1 MERTKLWPLAM
12 DALLA
17 LGAHYV
23 PAMEKVASA
32 AGIEG
37 SVWGLL
43 LSGISFAPEGISNAI
58 LQQRVPYQNY
68 TRRLADAAE
77 QGLFQSPDDET
88 YHLTDR
94 GRESAQQ
101 VILAAYAR
109 MESIEPMRSPDLH
122 YLSVLLK
129 RLVRACLIAPEP
141 PGKWSINLSR
151 RFDPGGNAS
160 LLIQVD
166 QYLSDLAAYRDDA
179 HLAAWRPLGF
189 DGPTW
194 ETITFIWHGEADSLD
209 ALCQR
214 LSHRRFPRSVYK
226 GVIQE
231 LISDGL
237 LRDKSGKFQ
246 LTSKGEKIRQ
256 EAEETTDEY
265 FYAPWDCMIDE
276 DLQALGN
283 LLTCLVEGMQR
294 A

>member
-1 MERTKLWPLAM
+1 MDRTKLWPLVIDTLM
-12 DALLA
+12 A

-37 SVWGLL
+37 GVWGLL
-43 LSGISFAPEGISNAI
+43 LSGMAFDPDGISNAK
-58 LQQRVPYQNY
+58 LQERVPYQNY
-68 TRRLADAAE
+68 TERLAAAAE
-77 QGLFQSPDDET
+77 QGLFQALGDGMYE
-88 YHLTDR
+88 LTDR
-94 GRESAQQ
+94 GREIAQR
-101 VILAAYAR
+101 VILAAYTR
-109 MESIEPMRSPDLH
+109 MGSIEPMRSPDLH

-129 RLVRACLIAPEP
+129 RLVRACLTAPEP

-151 RFDPGGNAS
+151 RFDPGENAS

-194 ETITFIWHGEADSLD
+194 ETITYVWSGEVDSLET
-209 ALCQR
+209 LYQR
-214 LSHRRFPRSVYK
+214 LSHRRFPRSVYEK
-226 GVIQE
+226 VIQE

-237 LRDKSGKFQ
+237 LRDKVGEPQ
-246 LTSKGEKIRQ
+246 LTSKGKKIRQ

-265 FYAPWDCMIDE
+265 FYAPWDCMINE

-283 LLTCLVEGMQR
+283 LLSSLLEGLQR